1 MKQEEIVLDAD
12 IQNLARLNDWLDA
25 FMALAAISSRERSQL
40 EVAVE
45 EIFVNI
51 ASYAYAPQ
59 TGQVVVAGK
68 VTEDPA
74 AIELIFMDAGRPFDP
89 LARDDPATDVDL
101 KDREIGGWGIFLV
114 KKIMD
119 EVSYRREDGKN
130 ILALRKTLLPPES

>member
-1 MKQEEIVLDAD
+1 MKELDIEALVDNLDTVIAFIDEELEEAACPPK
-12 IQNLARLNDWLDA
+12 IQMQIDL
-25 FMALAAISSRERSQL
+25 
-40 EVAVE
+40 AVE

-130 ILALRKTLLPPES
+130 ILALRKTLLPQES